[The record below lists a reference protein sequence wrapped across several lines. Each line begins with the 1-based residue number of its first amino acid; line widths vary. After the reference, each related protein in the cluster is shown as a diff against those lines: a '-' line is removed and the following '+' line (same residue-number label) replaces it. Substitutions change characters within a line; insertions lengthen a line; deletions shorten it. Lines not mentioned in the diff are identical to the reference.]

1 MKFTSLLQSAL
12 IILFAVCYSIP
23 SYAGDDPIEGLWYSE
38 DSSAKIKIYLA
49 KNGKYY
55 GKIVW
60 LKNPNGDDGQPKLD
74 TKNPDKAKRTEPI
87 LNMLI
92 LRSFE
97 KDGDEEYDDGTIYDP
112 KNGKTY
118 SCTIN
123 HMGSYLKVRGYIG
136 ISLIGRTAIW
146 NKAD

>member
-1 MKFTSLLQSAL
+1 MKYRFFFQFTLVLLLAIGYSTNS
-12 IILFAVCYSIP
+12 FA
-23 SYAGDDPIEGLWYSE
+23 GNDPIEGLWYSQ

-60 LKNPNGDDGQPKLD
+60 LKEPNGDDGKPKLD
-74 TKNPDKAKRTEPI
+74 TKNPKAAKRTEPI
-87 LNMLI
+87 LDMLI

-97 KDGDEEYDDGTIYDP
+97 KDGDDEYDDGTIYDP

-118 SCTIN
+118 SCIITHKGN
-123 HMGSYLKVRGYIG
+123 HLNVRGYVG
-136 ISLIGRTAIW
+136 ISLIGRTAVW
-146 NKAD
+146 TKAE